1 MFAARGIGISLAMF
15 LLLYIPL
22 SLMVVRG
29 WEWLSR
35 TLNPTSARNSANA
48 LFALRVFPF
57 ALSTIFTLVFTLP
70 SFLLLEPRSS
80 DESVGA
86 IPVVLGFCCLMVVAV
101 GLSRALSAQRKTSR
115 ALIKWLDGSSVMD
128 YGSPVPV
135 FRTGK
140 DAPTLTVA
148 GVREPK
154 VLVSEAAL
162 AALTPSELRTALRH
176 ELAHVRSHDN
186 LKKLLFR
193 LASFPGMNALELEWS
208 EQSELAA
215 DDAAVSDLNDALNLA
230 AALIKVSRL
239 AGAQRCSPL
248 TTGLLHSSTALRL
261 RVQRLFS
268 WCERPVLVRSDHNTF
283 YTALSAGIAFVLI
296 ASTYTSALSQ
306 LHAVTEW
313 LVR

>member
-22 SLMVVRG
+22 SLIVVRG
-29 WEWLSR
+29 WDWLRR
-35 TLNPTSARNSANA
+35 TLNPTTARNSADT
-48 LFALRVFPF
+48 LFVLRVLPF
-57 ALSTIFTLVFTLP
+57 ALSAIFTLVFTLP
-70 SFLLLEPRSS
+70 SFLLLEPRTSN
-80 DESVGA
+80 ESVGT
-86 IPVVLGFCCLMVVAV
+86 IPVVLGFCCVMIVAV
-101 GLSRALSAQRKTSR
+101 GFSRVLSAQRKTSK
-115 ALIKWLDGSSVMD
+115 ALTRWLNGSSVMD
-128 YGSPVPV
+128 CGSSVPV

-162 AALTPSELRTALRH
+162 ATLTPSELRTALRH

-193 LASFPGMNALELEWS
+193 LASFPGMRELELAWS

-215 DDAAVSDLNDALNLA
+215 DDAAVRDFNDALNLA

-239 AGAQRCSPL
+239 AGPQPCVSL

-268 WCERPVLVRSDHNTF
+268 WSERPAKTRSERGKL
-283 YTALSAGIAFVLI
+283 YAALSAGIAFLLI
-296 ASTYTSALSQ
+296 ASTYSSALSQ